1 MSLAF
6 YDGVVMKKKNIGII
20 LAGLAGLLF
29 AVILFS
35 VAFGSVRIPIRE
47 TVAILASKLPFVG
60 SSVDVSFVDSSHEFI
75 VWNLRLPRIL
85 IACFVGAVLSMTGV
99 SFQAVFNNP
108 MAEPYIMG
116 VSSGAAFGATVAII
130 LGFSGYAF
138 GLAIVSIFAFCG
150 AMAATFF
157 VFQLGKIGGKISTVS
172 VLLSG
177 VVLGAVLSAVINF
190 MMMIHRDEL
199 ERIVMW
205 TLGSFSASGWEHVRI
220 SFLPFCS
227 GFVVLML
234 KGREL
239 NALVMGEELAQSMG
253 VDVERTKWTVLL
265 LSSLLAAIAVSVSG
279 IIGFV
284 GLIVPH
290 FFRLVVGS
298 DHRRLM
304 PAVMFGG
311 AAFLVICDTLSR
323 SLMETQ
329 EVPVGILTSFLGGPF
344 FLYLLRKAKKT
355 ATGGN

>member
-1 MSLAF
+1 MSLALCN
-6 YDGVVMKKKNIGII
+6 GIVMKKNIGVI
-20 LAGLAGLLF
+20 LLGLAGLLF

-47 TVAILASKLPFVG
+47 TVAILASKLPFIG
-60 SSVDVSFVDSSHEFI
+60 ESVDTSFVDSANEFI

-85 IACFVGAVLSMTGV
+85 IACFVGAVLSMTGA

-116 VSSGAAFGATVAII
+116 VSSGAAFGATLAII

-138 GLAIVSIFAFCG
+138 GLGLVSIFAFLG
-150 AMAATFF
+150 AMMATFF

-177 VVLGAVLSAVINF
+177 VVLGAVLSAIINF

-205 TLGSFSASGWEHVRI
+205 TMGSFSASSWEQVRV
-220 SFLPFCS
+220 SVLPFFL
-227 GFVVLML
+227 GFTVLMTM
-234 KGREL
+234 GREL

-253 VDVERTKWTVLL
+253 VDVERTKWILL
-265 LSSLLAAIAVSVSG
+265 ILSSMLAAIAVSVSG

-290 FFRLVVGS
+290 FFRLIVGS

-311 AAFLVICDTLSR
+311 SAFLVLCDTLSR

-329 EVPVGILTSFLGGPF
+329 EVPVGIITSFLGGPF

-355 ATGGN
+355 AMGGR